1 LPAKQ
6 AALRKP
12 ANAQH
17 SSARHKSFSVRGRLF
32 YVCRAVAIPIHIPR
46 IGGQLTFI
54 RRPFDAKCKEN
65 VNGAVLMLR
74 CVGRPEFGQAWLL
87 GLAAL
92 AAPLLMAASEGPQT
106 PAPRAP
112 ATHAAAATSLA
123 PKHLKP
129 IAADTA
135 ARITQTGLGQRAPLH
150 IRVFKEESE
159 LEVWKQ
165 RSDGTYAHIKTY
177 PICNFSGG
185 LGPKQRYA
193 DYQSPEGFYT
203 VEPRHMR
210 PNSNYHLAFDVN
222 YPNALDRSL
231 GRTGNLIMVH
241 GACKSVG
248 CFAMTNTLIE
258 DIYALARE
266 AFAGGQTGI
275 PVHSFPFRMTPDAMA
290 QHAAHP
296 HAASWQPLQQAYW
309 SFEATRRLPNIAMC
323 DKRYVVNPVWFGV
336 TPKLS
341 DPTTACPAHIEAS
354 VPPPVDEAAHAAEQ
368 PRAVASGPKTR
379 TVDNL
384 VNWGAIRARMA
395 VLAAENRRVKREK
408 FQQVLAAREGA
419 EAGSSQRSYLGGQ

>member
-1 LPAKQ
+1 MWRCVNKT
-6 AALRKP
+6 
-12 ANAQH
+12 
-17 SSARHKSFSVRGRLF
+17 
-32 YVCRAVAIPIHIPR
+32 R
-46 IGGQLTFI
+46 IGSLS
-54 RRPFDAKCKEN
+54 A
-65 VNGAVLMLR
+65 
-74 CVGRPEFGQAWLL
+74 CVIM
-87 GLAAL
+87 AA
-92 AAPLLMAASEGPQT
+92 AAPLLIAASDGNQT
-106 PAPRAP
+106 TAHRAP
-112 ATHAAAATSLA
+112 APHALAASAYI

-135 ARITQTGLGQRAPLH
+135 ALLTLAGTSQRAPLH
-150 IRVFKEESE
+150 LRVFKEESE
-159 LEVWKQ
+159 IEAWKQ
-165 RSDGTYAHIKTY
+165 RADGTYAHIKTY

-210 PNSNYHLAFDVN
+210 PNSSYHLAFDVN

-275 PVHSFPFRMTPDAMA
+275 PVHSFPFRMTPAAMA

-309 SFEATRRLPNIAMC
+309 SFEATRRLPNVAMC
-323 DKRYVVNPVWFGV
+323 EKRYVVNPTWFDRAP
-336 TPKLS
+336 TIS
-341 DPTTACPAHIEAS
+341 DPAAVCPAHIEAS
-354 VPPPVDEAAHAAEQ
+354 VPPPVDVDARASEA
-368 PRAVASGPKTR
+368 PRVLASGPKTR
-379 TVDNL
+379 TADNL
-384 VNWGAIRARMA
+384 ATWATTRARMA
-395 VLAAENRRVKREK
+395 AMATESRRQRREK
-408 FQQVLAAREGA
+408 FQQVLAAREAADTGT
-419 EAGSSQRSYLGGQ
+419 SPKSYLGGN